1 MALVTIQIDLP
12 EQQIAAL
19 LRAPVKPIKHTK
31 ARKPIKARKT
41 TADVSKDA
49 PYGLKADGTPKKRPG
64 RPRKA

>member
-19 LRAPVKPIKHTK
+19 LRAPVKPSKH
-31 ARKPIKARKT
+31 ARKPIKARNPI
-41 TADVSKDA
+41 ASKEA